1 MGPIPLPI
9 LIPIP
14 ITIPIP
20 ILIPIS
26 IPIPTPIPI
35 PKNQQIFANGFER
48 VQASPITSITTCL
61 QTGYFNYVV
70 YFYIFTATSNLF
82 LPILNIFMHI
92 PNYFHVYLY
101 IYLPIFTTKVWYLTT
116 VYHISVVFYHSL
128 PVFIYIYHKSVVFY
142 YSLTQKCGILVQF
155 TTKVWLEMYLK
166 MRYKQTMY
174 LMYLR

>member
-48 VQASPITSITTCL
+48 VRASPITSITTCL

-70 YFYIFTATSNLF
+70 YLYIFTATSNLF

-92 PNYFHVYLY
+92 PRYFHVYLY
-101 IYLPIFTTKVWYLTT
+101 LYLLRFYLYLPRFTYF
-116 VYHISVVFYHSL
+116 YHKSVVFYHSL
-128 PVFIYIYHKSVVFY
+128 P
-142 YSLTQKCGILVQF
+142 QKCDIL
-155 TTKVWLEMYLK
+155 TKISGPCQVGKEDNL
-166 MRYKQTMY
+166 TD
-174 LMYLR
+174 